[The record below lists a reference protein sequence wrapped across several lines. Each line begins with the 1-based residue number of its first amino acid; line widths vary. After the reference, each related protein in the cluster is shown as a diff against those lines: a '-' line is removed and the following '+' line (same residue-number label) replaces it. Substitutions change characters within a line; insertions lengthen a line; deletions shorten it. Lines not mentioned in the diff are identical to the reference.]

1 MKNLVPNST
10 KWKRFFLGLLLVVC
24 LLSVIFA
31 LLPGWIHTY
40 GATEQEVQAQ
50 YPGDE
55 ILKSP
60 VVKWTH
66 AINIAAAPSTVWPWI
81 AQIGDTKGG
90 FYSFTF
96 IENMVSGADMYHNAS
111 KIIPEFQEPKPGEEI
126 ISTILPLKEINN
138 GKYLFAATSD
148 FMGLGWTWVW
158 LLKPD
163 GQDSTRL
170 IIRMKIQSPA
180 EMNSPV
186 ITWILDAGGF
196 VMEKGMLRGIK
207 ERAEGRFMPS
217 PIEPVEIFLWIATLL
232 LGLVA
237 AWRFITRAKWQ
248 LPLITGLT
256 SLFGL
261 IVFTFIQPQI
271 TLRIVFIIGL
281 FFALMFSKNNEEKQD
296 KKGN

>member
-1 MKNLVPNST
+1 MKNLVPNSK

-24 LLSVIFA
+24 LLAVIFA

-40 GATEQEVQAQ
+40 GATEKEVQAK
-50 YPGDE
+50 YPGDD

-66 AINIAAAPSTVWPWI
+66 AMNVAASPATVWPWI
-81 AQIGDTKGG
+81 AQIGDSKGG

-96 IENMVSGADMYHNAS
+96 IENMVSGGDMYHNAP
-111 KIIPEFQEPKPGEEI
+111 KIIPEFQNPKPGEEI
-126 ISTILPLKEINN
+126 IKTVLPWKKIVTGE
-138 GKYLFAATSD
+138 YLLAATSD

-158 LLKPD
+158 LLQPE
-163 GQDSTRL
+163 GQDNSRL
-170 IIRMKIQSPA
+170 IIRMKIQSPM
-180 EMNSPV
+180 EMSSPV
-186 ITWILDAGGF
+186 MTWILDAGGF

-217 PIEPVEIFLWIATLL
+217 PIEPLEIFLWVATLL

-237 AWRFITRAKWQ
+237 AYRFITCAKWQ
-248 LPLITGLT
+248 MPLITGLT
-256 SLFGL
+256 ALFGL
-261 IVFTFIQPQI
+261 LVFTFIQPLI
-271 TLRIVFIIGL
+271 KLRIVFVLGL
-281 FFALMFSKNNEEKQD
+281 FFALLISKNNEEKQD